1 MARMSRLPSLTATT
15 GSLRSQLLAGLA
27 VLLFTALL
35 AIVAALL
42 VWLPFGWSPAL
53 MAGVLLVMVVGEVA
67 VLLLFGDYLLSKLFL
82 EPLERMVHDAERIAE
97 GDHEHRIEVDRP
109 DELRRLATSMNR
121 MAGRL
126 IDNQRLLANNVR
138 SLDDTNR
145 ALTEARNELVQAEKL
160 ASVGRLAAGL
170 AHEIGNPLNSIMAY
184 ADVAR
189 RRGAEGEWIDGLVHE
204 ANRIDRIVAGL
215 LDYARPKSGPPT
227 RVDACEIVRETV
239 HLLEVQG
246 RFKGVH
252 VEVDCDAGLPPIR
265 VNPDQLQQ
273 VLVNLLLN
281 ASDAVEDGARAA
293 ARAEPGAGDEAP
305 TDDGATPTTG
315 GREHRGW
322 IGVTVRLGR
331 HVGEPGDE
339 FAPRRKDDPEEVDY
353 SHLRRFR
360 SRPAEVPRPHF
371 EEGQP
376 LVILEVEDDGPGVPD
391 GELERVFDPFFTTKE
406 PGRGTGLGLAVSARL
421 VHRMGGAIEAA
432 NRAQGGTVFSVS
444 LPVEEEE
451 EDR

>member
-1 MARMSRLPSLTATT
+1 MGPWRVASRRHPPYLARMSWLPSLSTRS

-35 AIVAALL
+35 AISAGLL

-53 MAGVLLVMVVGEVA
+53 MGSVLLVMVFGEVA
-67 VLLLFGDYLLSKLFL
+67 VLLLFGDYLLRALFL
-82 EPLERMVHDAERIAE
+82 EPLERMVQDAERIAE
-97 GDHEHRIEVDRP
+97 GDHEHRIEVESP
-109 DELRRLATSMNR
+109 DELRRLARSMNR

-126 IDNQRLLANNVR
+126 IDNQRMLAQNVR
-138 SLDDTNR
+138 SLDETNR

-170 AHEIGNPLNSIMAY
+170 AHEIGNPLNSVLAY

-189 RRGAEGEWIDGLVHE
+189 RRGAAEEWVEGLVHE

-227 RVDACEIVRETV
+227 RVDAHEIVRETV
-239 HLLEVQG
+239 RLLETQG
-246 RFKGVH
+246 RFKGIR
-252 VEVDCDAGLPPIR
+252 VEVEDGGRIPTVR

-281 ASDAVEDGARAA
+281 ASDALE
-293 ARAEPGAGDEAP
+293 AGDGE
-305 TDDGATPTTG
+305 
-315 GREHRGW
+315 W
-322 IGVTVRLGR
+322 IGVSTALRAHR
-331 HVGEPGDE
+331 GEPGDG
-339 FAPRRKDDPEEVDY
+339 FVPRRKDDPEEVDY

-360 SRPAEVPRPHF
+360 SHPAEVPRPHF
-371 EEGQP
+371 DEGQP
-376 LVILEVEDDGPGVPD
+376 LVVIEVRDDGPGVPED
-391 GELERVFDPFFTTKE
+391 QLERVFDPFFTTKE

-421 VHRMGGAIEAA
+421 VYRMGGMIEAV
-432 NRAQGGTVFSVS
+432 NRAGGGTAFTVS
-444 LPVEEEE
+444 LPADVD
-451 EDR
+451 EDGEGG